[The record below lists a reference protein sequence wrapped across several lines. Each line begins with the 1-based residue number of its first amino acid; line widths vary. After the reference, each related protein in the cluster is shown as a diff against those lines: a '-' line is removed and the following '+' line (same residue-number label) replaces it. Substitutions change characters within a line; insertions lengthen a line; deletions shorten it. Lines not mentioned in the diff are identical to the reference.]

1 MSVNLFDMDM
11 NPVVLPE
18 VKWLEFTPRPVE
30 ADRLTEK
37 VFNSEIV
44 LGKSTKGRYIDARF
58 SYEAYDFL
66 DYKMMRNKLYSIFNP
81 IKNMWAEDTRVPGI
95 KWKVDVEPGSF
106 QVNRINGTLAEV
118 SLVFYSPNTY
128 ARSIG
133 DSRSPFTYTSDLW
146 SYGMG
151 LLEDL
156 DAQSY
161 VHNTPAFQ
169 IYNPSNVRVDP
180 REHELEIKLLY
191 FGTSILGFDITNETT
206 GDVWSYDGLLLDGD
220 TVIIDGILSKRNG
233 SNIVGDTG
241 PDFGL
246 ISLAEGYNDFKIT
259 GLNGSFEIFFK
270 FPFLY
275 V

>member
-1 MSVNLFDMDM
+1 MK
-11 NPVVLPE
+11 PITLPG

-37 VFNSEIV
+37 VYNSEIV
-44 LGKSTKGRYIDARF
+44 LGKSTKGRFIDARF
-58 SYEAYDFL
+58 SFEAYDFL
-66 DYKMMRNKLYSIFNP
+66 DYKLLRNKLYSIFNP
-81 IKNMWAEDTRVPGI
+81 LKDMWAEDTHVPGI
-95 KWKVDVEPGSF
+95 KWKVDVDPGSF

-118 SLVFYSPNTY
+118 SLVFYSPYTY

-133 DSRSPFTYTSDLW
+133 DSRSPFTFDSGLW

-156 DAQSY
+156 DAQDY
-161 VHNTPAFQ
+161 VHNTTEFQ

-180 REHELEIKLLY
+180 REHELEITLYY
-191 FGTSILGFDITNETT
+191 FGASILGFEIINDTT
-206 GDVWSYDGLLLDGD
+206 GDVWSYDSILINGD
-220 TVIIDGILSKRNG
+220 SIVIDGILSKGNG
-233 SNIVGDTG
+233 LNIVGNTG

-246 ISLAEGYNDFKIT
+246 ISLAEGYNDFRIT
-259 GLNGSFEIFFK
+259 GLNGSFEIYFK

>member
-1 MSVNLFDMDM
+1 MKVDLFDVNM
-11 NPVVLPE
+11 NPIILRGVT
-18 VKWLEFTPRPVE
+18 WLEFTPRPVE
-30 ADRLTEK
+30 GDRITEN
-37 VFNSEIV
+37 VYNSEIV
-44 LGKSTKGRYIDARF
+44 LGKSTKSRMIDARLT
-58 SYEAYDFL
+58 YEAHDYL
-66 DYKMMRNKLYSIFNP
+66 DYKLLRNQLYNVFNP
-81 IKNMWAEDTRVPGI
+81 VKDMWAVDTEVPGI
-95 KWKVDVEPGSF
+95 MWKVDVDSF
-106 QVNRINGTLAEV
+106 DIERINGRTAIV
-118 SLVFYSPNTY
+118 SVVFYSPKTY

-133 DSRSPFTYTSDLW
+133 DSRSSFTYNSGLW

-161 VHNTPAFQ
+161 VHNTSEFQ
-169 IYNPSNVRVDP
+169 IYNPSNVLVDP

-191 FGTSILGFDITNETT
+191 FGSSILGFDITNDTT
-206 GDVWSYDGLLLDGD
+206 GDVWSYDGILINGD

-233 SNIVGDTG
+233 LNIVGDTG

-246 ISLAEGYNDFKIT
+246 ISLAEGFNDFRIT